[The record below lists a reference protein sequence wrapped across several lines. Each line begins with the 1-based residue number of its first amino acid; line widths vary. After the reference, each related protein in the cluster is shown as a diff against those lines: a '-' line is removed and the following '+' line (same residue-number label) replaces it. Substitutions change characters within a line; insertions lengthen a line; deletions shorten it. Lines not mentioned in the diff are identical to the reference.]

1 MEKFGIFELLDAL
14 SALTAPQ
21 NTPAPENP
29 APQDVSAPENP
40 APKRHDYLAPPAYAA
55 PAKESEASAQNPFA
69 AFPPS
74 EEKSDA
80 FSAFLA
86 RHDEVSR
93 RIDGKK
99 S

>member
-21 NTPAPENP
+21 NAAASENP
-29 APQDVSAPENP
+29 APQNASAPENP
-40 APKRHDYLAPPAYAA
+40 ANQHDYFAPPAYAA
-55 PAKESEASAQNPFA
+55 APVESETPKQDPFA

-80 FSAFLA
+80 YSAFLA
-86 RHDEVSR
+86 RHDEASR

-99 S
+99 

>member
-21 NTPAPENP
+21 NAPAQETPAQGN
-29 APQDVSAPENP
+29 V
-40 APKRHDYLAPPAYAA
+40 DYLAPPAYAA
-55 PAKESEASAQNPFA
+55 SPKESEKPENPFA

-74 EEKSDA
+74 EEKQDA
-80 FSAFLA
+80 LSAFLA
-86 RHDEVSR
+86 RHDEASR

-99 S
+99 

>member
-21 NTPAPENP
+21 NTPAPENTP
-29 APQDVSAPENP
+29 PSMD
-40 APKRHDYLAPPAYAA
+40 DYLAPPAYAA
-55 PAKESEASAQNPFA
+55 PPKESAPPADPFA

-74 EEKSDA
+74 EEKADA

-86 RHDEVSR
+86 RHDEAVSR
-93 RIDGKK
+93 IEKK
-99 S
+99 R

>member
-21 NTPAPENP
+21 NAPDQETP
-29 APQDVSAPENP
+29 PQDNA
-40 APKRHDYLAPPAYAA
+40 DYLAPPAYAA
-55 PAKESEASAQNPFA
+55 PAKESEPPAQNPFA

-80 FSAFLA
+80 FSSFLA
-86 RHDEVSR
+86 RHDEASR

-99 S
+99 

>member
-21 NTPAPENP
+21 NASAPENP
-29 APQDVSAPENP
+29 APQNAPAPENP
-40 APKRHDYLAPPAYAA
+40 ANQHDYFAPPAYAA
-55 PAKESEASAQNPFA
+55 TPKESETPKQDPFA
-69 AFPPS
+69 VFPPS

-80 FSAFLA
+80 YSAFLA
-86 RHDEVSR
+86 RHNEASR

-99 S
+99 